1 MHDFLKLA
9 RMVVAALFLAVAFAS
24 SPVAAED
31 SQGQT
36 VTDQSPTGE
45 LTFWNGIKESNDVEN
60 FKTYLKS
67 FPNGMFYDV
76 ALSKYLALGG
86 NVADVKPATNTSVNR
101 KDSVKTLS
109 SGASSS
115 PKVKEIVVKKQAAQK
130 KVIRF
135 KVQKRTQ
142 VHFVKKTSRK
152 HIAIKSKY
160 ILKRKS
166 ATPPREG
173 GGGGGGSGGGGNW
186 G

>member
-9 RMVVAALFLAVAFAS
+9 RMVVAALFLAVAFTS
-24 SPVAAED
+24 SPAAAED

-101 KDSVKTLS
+101 KGSVKTLS

-160 ILKRKS
+160 IIKRKS